1 MGDQPLAAR
10 MRPRSFEEFVGQ
22 GHLVGEGKALT
33 RILSRGNLPSIILWG
48 PAGTGK
54 TTLAHLLADAVGAEL
69 IQLSAVNSGVADAR
83 KVMDGAKGGLFRTVL
98 FVDEVHRW
106 SKAQQ
111 DVLLPAVEEGT
122 VTLIGATTENPYFSL
137 NTPLLSRCLLLRL
150 EPLEDDAVRAL
161 LARALTD
168 LDRGIGSMGLAI
180 DDDALAHLVT
190 VAGGDARMA
199 LTGLEASAQA
209 AKAAGADRITLD
221 VTADAVQ
228 KKAIVY
234 DRQGDA
240 HYDVISAFIKSIRGS
255 DVDAALFWLARM
267 LEAGEDAR
275 FIARRLIVHASED
288 IGMADSRALL
298 VAVAAAQ
305 AVEHVGLPEARLNL
319 AHATVYLAAAPKSN
333 SVYLAIG
340 KALEDAPSSEPVPLH
355 LRDASYRGARQLGH
369 GKGYKYPHDFPGHVV
384 EQEYR
389 PTTFGGR
396 RYWEPSGMGEDVEPA
411 SRRDPASG

>member
-1 MGDQPLAAR
+1 
-10 MRPRSFEEFVGQ
+10 
-22 GHLVGEGKALT
+22 
-33 RILSRGNLPSIILWG
+33 
-48 PAGTGK
+48 
-54 TTLAHLLADAVGAEL
+54 
-69 IQLSAVNSGVADAR
+69 
-83 KVMDGAKGGLFRTVL
+83 
-98 FVDEVHRW
+98 
-106 SKAQQ
+106 
-111 DVLLPAVEEGT
+111 
-122 VTLIGATTENPYFSL
+122 
-137 NTPLLSRCLLLRL
+137 
-150 EPLEDDAVRAL
+150 
-161 LARALTD
+161 
-168 LDRGIGSMGLAI
+168 
-180 DDDALAHLVT
+180 
-190 VAGGDARMA
+190 MA

-411 SRRDPASG
+411 PRRDPASG